1 MPDISTCGGH
11 TLPGLAIGRKLERSA
26 GDVED
31 DQIGHVL
38 VVVDGVL
45 DDLVDAF
52 GKVVLSATVSIEDLA
67 IANERICRAAQQAQ
81 P

>member
-1 MPDISTCGGH
+1 
-11 TLPGLAIGRKLERSA
+11 LPGLAIGRKLERSA